1 MIPCILQGTAY
12 LFGLLSTGVV
22 GLLFAVC
29 CVSILF
35 DKLLFSFFFKRDF
48 SRVNAQILIEEEE
61 YL

>member
-35 DKLLFSFFFKRDF
+35 DKLLCSFSSKGI
-48 SRVNAQILIEEEE
+48 SRALTRKF
-61 YL
+61 